1 MNVLEPPFFFTFHLK
16 RALFEFSSLP
26 LSFSLFS
33 SSSFFS
39 KLAQAR
45 SPQLDVRLRPAPP
58 RHRRLDRAV
67 GLRGR
72 DVNVVVE
79 LFVVSFFLSDFG
91 GERGVSEEKK
101 KKARSLSKKKKKK
114 KKTYGAV
121 DGRARQ
127 KVQVRQPQVH
137 GFGVR
142 DGSQQPLPHLEQR
155 KLQRGRIHPSGRR
168 TEKRGPERRERFLV
182 ALVVVARAAVPP
194 RGRHGRGRDAL
205 SSFREARERVPE
217 EALVARHRRLEHPPA
232 LDAGDDPRIA
242 AADVA
247 AAAAGRSRCS
257 CSSSSSSSSSAG
269 GDDLSKPPPGTRPAP
284 LVGLEAVR
292 VLPAVDADAGPARR
306 DDADFRDGDEGV
318 LGEEVAGEGER
329 EFLGGGRG
337 RELLGDEVDL

>member
-101 KKARSLSKKKKKK
+101 KKTLSLSKKKKKK
-114 KKTYGAV
+114 THTQKKKKKKKKPTVLLTGAQ
-121 DGRARQ
+121 GRKCR
-127 KVQVRQPQVH
+127 
-137 GFGVR
+137 FGSLR
-142 DGSQQPLPHLEQR
+142 CTDSAFGTA
-155 KLQRGRIHPSGRR
+155 PSSPFPISNSVNCSEGEY
-168 TEKRGPERRERFLV
+168 T
-182 ALVVVARAAVPP
+182 PP
-194 RGRHGRGRDAL
+194 
-205 SSFREARERVPE
+205 
-217 EALVARHRRLEHPPA
+217 
-232 LDAGDDPRIA
+232 
-242 AADVA
+242 
-247 AAAAGRSRCS
+247 
-257 CSSSSSSSSSAG
+257 
-269 GDDLSKPPPGTRPAP
+269 
-284 LVGLEAVR
+284 
-292 VLPAVDADAGPARR
+292 DAGPKNA
-306 DDADFRDGDEGV
+306 APSAASAFS
-318 LGEEVAGEGER
+318 
-329 EFLGGGRG
+329 
-337 RELLGDEVDL
+337 

>member
-101 KKARSLSKKKKKK
+101 KKTLSLSKKKKKK
-114 KKTYGAV
+114 KKPTVLLTGAQ
-121 DGRARQ
+121 GRKCR
-127 KVQVRQPQVH
+127 
-137 GFGVR
+137 FGSLR
-142 DGSQQPLPHLEQR
+142 CTDSAFGTA
-155 KLQRGRIHPSGRR
+155 PSSPFPISNSVNCSEGEY
-168 TEKRGPERRERFLV
+168 T
-182 ALVVVARAAVPP
+182 PP
-194 RGRHGRGRDAL
+194 
-205 SSFREARERVPE
+205 
-217 EALVARHRRLEHPPA
+217 
-232 LDAGDDPRIA
+232 
-242 AADVA
+242 
-247 AAAAGRSRCS
+247 
-257 CSSSSSSSSSAG
+257 
-269 GDDLSKPPPGTRPAP
+269 
-284 LVGLEAVR
+284 
-292 VLPAVDADAGPARR
+292 DAGPKNA
-306 DDADFRDGDEGV
+306 APSAASAFS
-318 LGEEVAGEGER
+318 
-329 EFLGGGRG
+329 
-337 RELLGDEVDL
+337 

>member
-101 KKARSLSKKKKKK
+101 K
-114 KKTYGAV
+114 TGIT
-121 DGRARQ
+121 
-127 KVQVRQPQVH
+127 
-137 GFGVR
+137 GVR
-142 DGSQQPLPHLEQR
+142 DSIVCVEPSATSQQISAQCVCVCVFSFNLYSFAVLSRTACAVPAFQIVNTERDTRRSLPRHPTQLGTHRERSSSISFRGSQ
-155 KLQRGRIHPSGRR
+155 G
-168 TEKRGPERRERFLV
+168 
-182 ALVVVARAAVPP
+182 
-194 RGRHGRGRDAL
+194 
-205 SSFREARERVPE
+205 
-217 EALVARHRRLEHPPA
+217 
-232 LDAGDDPRIA
+232 
-242 AADVA
+242 
-247 AAAAGRSRCS
+247 
-257 CSSSSSSSSSAG
+257 
-269 GDDLSKPPPGTRPAP
+269 
-284 LVGLEAVR
+284 
-292 VLPAVDADAGPARR
+292 
-306 DDADFRDGDEGV
+306 
-318 LGEEVAGEGER
+318 
-329 EFLGGGRG
+329 
-337 RELLGDEVDL
+337 